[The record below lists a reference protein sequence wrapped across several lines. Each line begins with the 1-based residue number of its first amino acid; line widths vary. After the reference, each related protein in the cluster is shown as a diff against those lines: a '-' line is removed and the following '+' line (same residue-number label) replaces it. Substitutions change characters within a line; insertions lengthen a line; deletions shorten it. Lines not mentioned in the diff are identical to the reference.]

1 MENLHYHIGISLL
14 SVMFLII
21 LVSML
26 SLSTEILL
34 GLTIFIT
41 LLYII
46 YIIYLYAK
54 IKKRTRWQI

>member
-14 SVMFLII
+14 SVMILII

-34 GLTIFIT
+34 GLTIFST